1 MTAAQG
7 LNAAYLQPNYPPP
20 IREQTLQGLTK
31 WHDQEALLRKPPRRE
46 GAIVTERLGARAL
59 FHSSRIML
67 DQDLV
72 DLQKSY
78 GFPSNDSVVKFL
90 ANHRAVS
97 SVLLAAAPRLK
108 EYFGHDSILNLE
120 VSTDEDESQTLY
132 AVTIWHENVHTA
144 AEALDRF
151 EENWWL
157 DHMTPN
163 TTDLAF
169 TYKLA

>member
-7 LNAAYLQPNYPPP
+7 LNAAFLQPNYPPP
-20 IREQTLQGLTK
+20 IREQTLQGKTM
-31 WHDQEALLRKPPRRE
+31 WHDQEAILRKPSQCE
-46 GAIVTERLGARAL
+46 GAIVPELSRARAL
-59 FHSSRIML
+59 FHRSQNML

-72 DLQKSY
+72 DMRKSY
-78 GFPSNDSVVKFL
+78 GFPANDSVVKFL
-90 ANHRAVS
+90 ANHRALS

-132 AVTIWHENVHTA
+132 AVTIWHEDAHTA
-144 AEALDRF
+144 AEALDQF

-163 TTDLAF
+163 ATDLAF

>member
-1 MTAAQG
+1 MAGNGSDPPVRLDSGRIG
-7 LNAAYLQPNYPPP
+7 LGLMPDAITIP
-20 IREQTLQGLTK
+20 I
-31 WHDQEALLRKPPRRE
+31 
-46 GAIVTERLGARAL
+46 
-59 FHSSRIML
+59 SL

-78 GFPSNDSVVKFL
+78 GFPANDSVVKFL

-97 SVLLAAAPRLK
+97 SALLAAAPRLK

-132 AVTIWHENVHTA
+132 AVTIWHENAHTA

>member
-90 ANHRAVS
+90 DGK
-97 SVLLAAAPRLK
+97 P
-108 EYFGHDSILNLE
+108 
-120 VSTDEDESQTLY
+120 
-132 AVTIWHENVHTA
+132 
-144 AEALDRF
+144 
-151 EENWWL
+151 
-157 DHMTPN
+157 
-163 TTDLAF
+163 
-169 TYKLA
+169 